1 MPHCPRFCRGVALIL
16 AAFLALAAPAR
27 AQSAAAQPAA
37 AQPAAQPPV
46 SADELQRLV
55 NSLNDPTA
63 RQNLVNQ
70 LQALIAAERGEAG
83 KPSQPQNFFD
93 RVSGQIDTITA
104 EILAAAQVAVDA
116 PRLVHWTEAQIA
128 NKDLRDFWTG
138 ILVRLAIIFGA
149 GFLAD
154 RIAFLL
160 LRGVARRVDAR
171 PGTSAASRIF
181 LILLGIVVEAL
192 PVAVFAAAASFA
204 VPFTNPDF
212 GTREVARVL
221 IAAILWARLVLAAAR
236 VALLSNAAAALYAL
250 SAESRNYLYIWTRRF
265 TNWAVYGFSLADA
278 TWWLG
283 VPGAIYALILRGSAV
298 VLAILA
304 VIFVM
309 QNRRGVADWLHGGV
323 ESSGWHAIRHRLA
336 DTWHV
341 LAVIYIAGTFGVY
354 VLDVSGGYLFLL
366 RATLASV
373 VVLLGAALILRFV
386 RHVSEQG
393 FAISPN
399 VKARYPTLEARANRY
414 VPALYYIAAAIIY
427 AAAALTL
434 LQAWGISAYSWL
446 DTATGRQVT
455 HTIVTIAIVLVA
467 ALVAWE
473 LFSSGVE
480 RYFHAVDTGGRPLTR
495 SARAR
500 TLLPILR
507 ASVLVVIF
515 TLVGLIVLAQIG
527 VNIAPLLAGAGV
539 VGLAIGFASQALL
552 KDLIIGLIILA
563 EDTLAV
569 GDYVNVGA
577 GEGVIETLTVR
588 ALRVRDASGALL
600 TIPFSEVTTI
610 KNMTRDFAYALH
622 DVGVLYREDVDK
634 VVTVLR
640 GVADEM
646 RADPHW
652 QVRILAPLEVVGLDR
667 FTDSAQVIRVRLK
680 TTPLEQFDVQR
691 EFNRRMK
698 KAFDA
703 AGIEMPAANQT
714 HYLPEEKAKAP

>member
-1 MPHCPRFCRGVALIL
+1 MPHCPRIRRGVALII

-27 AQSAAAQPAA
+27 AQSAAAP
-37 AQPAAQPPV
+37 PAAQQPV
-46 SADELQRLV
+46 SADELQHLV
-55 NSLNDPTA
+55 DSLNDPA
-63 RQNLVNQ
+63 QRQALVKE
-70 LQALIAAERGEAG
+70 LQALIAAERGIGA
-83 KPSQPQNFFD
+83 KPPAPQNFFD
-93 RVSGQIDTITA
+93 RVSGEIDTITG

-116 PRLVHWTEAQIA
+116 PRLVHWTKAQIA
-128 NKDLRDFWTG
+128 NTELRDFW
-138 ILVRLAIIFGA
+138 IAVLLRLAVIFGA
-149 GFLAD
+149 GMLAD
-154 RIAFLL
+154 RIVFLL
-160 LRGVARRVDAR
+160 LRGPARRIDAR
-171 PGTSAASRIF
+171 AGARAATRIF
-181 LILLGIVVEAL
+181 LILLGIVIESL

-204 VPFTNPDF
+204 VPFTSPDF

-221 IAAILWARLVLAAAR
+221 ISAILWARLILAAAH
-236 VALLSNAAAALYAL
+236 VLLLSNAAEALYPL

-265 TNWAVYGFSLADA
+265 TAWAVYGFSLAA
-278 TWWLG
+278 AAWWLG
-283 VPGAIYALILRGSAV
+283 VPGAIYALILRTTAV

-309 QNRRGVADWLHGGV
+309 QNRRGVADWLRGEDDGGA
-323 ESSGWHAIRHRLA
+323 WRLIRHRIA

-341 LAVIYIAGTFGVY
+341 LAIVYVAGTFGVY

-373 VVLLGAALILRFV
+373 VVLLGSALVLRFI
-386 RHVSEQG
+386 RHLSERG
-393 FAISPN
+393 FAIPSDM
-399 VKARYPTLEARANRY
+399 KTRYPTLETRANRY
-414 VPALYYIAAAIIY
+414 VPVLYYIAAAIIY
-427 AAAALTL
+427 LVALLTL

-446 DTATGRQVT
+446 DTETGRAATGT
-455 HTIVTIAIVLVA
+455 AVTIAIVIVVA
-467 ALVAWE
+467 LIVWE

-480 RYFHAVDTGGRPLTR
+480 RYFHGFDSSGRPLAR

-500 TLLPILR
+500 TLLPIIR
-507 ASVLVVIF
+507 ACVLVVIV
-515 TLVGLIVLAQIG
+515 TLVGLVVLAQVG

-539 VGLAIGFASQALL
+539 VGLAVGFASQALL

-577 GEGVIETLTVR
+577 GEGIIETLTVR
-588 ALRVRDASGALL
+588 ALRVRDASGALV

-610 KNMTRDFAYALH
+610 KNMTREFAYALH
-622 DVGVLYREDVDK
+622 DVGVLYREDPDK

-646 RADPHW
+646 RGDPQW
-652 QVRILAPLEVVGLDR
+652 KSQILAPLEIVGLDR

-680 TTPLEQFDVQR
+680 TAPLAQFGVQR

-698 KAFDA
+698 KAFDTS
-703 AGIEMPAANQT
+703 GIEMPAANQT
-714 HYLPEEKAKAP
+714 HYLPDGKA

>member
-1 MPHCPRFCRGVALIL
+1 MPLRPRIRRGVALIM

-27 AQSAAAQPAA
+27 AQSAAAS
-37 AQPAAQPPV
+37 PAAQQPV

-55 NSLNDPTA
+55 NSLNDPTQ
-63 RQNLVNQ
+63 RQALVGE
-70 LQALIAAERGEAG
+70 LQALIAAQRGVAA
-83 KPSQPQNFFD
+83 KAPPPPSFFD
-93 RVSGQIDTITA
+93 RVSGQIDTITG

-116 PRLVHWTEAQIA
+116 PRLVHWSEAQIA
-128 NKDLRDFWTG
+128 DRDLRQFW
-138 ILVRLAIIFGA
+138 IAVLLRLAIVFGA

-160 LRGVARRVDAR
+160 LRGPARRVDAMA
-171 PGTSAASRIF
+171 GASVPARLF
-181 LILLGIVVEAL
+181 LILLGIVIAAL
-192 PVAVFAAAASFA
+192 PAAVFAAAASFA
-204 VPFTNPDF
+204 VPFTAPGF
-212 GTREVARVL
+212 GTREVAHVL
-221 IAAILWARLVLAAAR
+221 IAAILWARIVLAVAR
-236 VALLSNAAAALYAL
+236 ALLLSTAAAALYPL
-250 SAESRNYLYIWTRRF
+250 GAESRNYLYIWTRRF
-265 TNWAVYGFSLADA
+265 TAWAVYGFSLAEA
-278 TWWLG
+278 AWWLG
-283 VPGAIYALILRGSAV
+283 VPGAIYALVLRTVAV

-309 QNRRGVADWLHGGV
+309 QNRRGVSDWLHGG
-323 ESSGWHAIRHRLA
+323 GGGAWRTIRDRVA

-341 LAVIYIAGTFGVY
+341 LAIVYIAGTFGVY

-373 VVLLGAALILRFV
+373 VVLLGAALILRFI
-386 RHVSEQG
+386 RHVSERG
-393 FAISPN
+393 FAIPDD

-414 VPALYYIAAAIIY
+414 VPVLYYIAAAIIY
-427 AAAALTL
+427 AVAILTL
-434 LQAWGISAYSWL
+434 LQAWGVSAYSWL
-446 DTATGRQVT
+446 DTDTGREAAGT
-455 HTIVTIAIVLVA
+455 ATTIAIVIVVA
-467 ALVAWE
+467 LALWE

-480 RYFHAVDTGGRPLTR
+480 RYFHGVDRQGRPLAR

-500 TLLPILR
+500 TLLPIIR
-507 ASVLVVIF
+507 ASVLVVIV
-515 TLVGLIVLAQIG
+515 TVVALIVLAQVG

-610 KNMTRDFAYALH
+610 KNMTREFAFALH
-622 DVGVLYREDVDK
+622 DVGVLYREDPDK
-634 VVTVLR
+634 VVAVLR

-646 RADPHW
+646 RADPGW
-652 QVRILAPLEVVGLDR
+652 QSRILAPLEVVGLDR

-680 TTPLEQFDVQR
+680 TMPLEQFGVQR

-703 AGIEMPAANQT
+703 AGIEMPAGNQT
-714 HYLPEEKAKAP
+714 HYLPDPKS